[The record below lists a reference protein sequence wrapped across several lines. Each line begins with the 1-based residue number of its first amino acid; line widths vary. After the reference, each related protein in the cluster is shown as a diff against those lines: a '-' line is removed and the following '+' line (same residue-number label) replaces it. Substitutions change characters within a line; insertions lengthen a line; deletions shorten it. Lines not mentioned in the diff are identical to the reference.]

1 MSTQPSNTLRLTFVC
16 LDEDGHPVM
25 PSVGDEPL
33 NDGALLEAM
42 LVDGHWVRMRYEQPA
57 HPNSHNAFWLE
68 FEGAASE
75 AWLRLP
81 HGTQVRGVA

>member
-1 MSTQPSNTLRLTFVC
+1 MSKQPLTVLPQTFIC

-25 PSVGDEPL
+25 PCVDDDPL
-33 NDGALLEAM
+33 KDGATLDAM
-42 LVDGHWVRMRYEQPA
+42 LKDGHWVRLRYERPT
-57 HPNSHNAFWLE
+57 HPNFHNTFWLE
-68 FEGAASE
+68 FDGAISD